1 MAFRLIPRHIGP
13 GPILGMRAAHFQL
26 AHAAF
31 EVTGV
36 NRLGKIVF
44 VRALV
49 RLDAGQEFVK
59 KMLEVIHDE
68 VRVLPCGNN
77 RKGVRDNPNLSLL
90 ANKLRDQ
97 GY

>member
-1 MAFRLIPRHIGP
+1 MALRLISRHIGP
-13 GPILGMRAAHFQL
+13 GPILGMRAAQFQL

-36 NRLGKIVF
+36 DGLGKIVL

-49 RLDAGQEFVK
+49 RLDAGQEFVE

-68 VRVLPCGNN
+68 VRLIPCGNS
-77 RKGVRDNPNLSLL
+77 RKRVRDNPNLSLL
-90 ANKLRDQ
+90 ANELPYQ
-97 GY
+97 GN